1 MLYPS
6 RAPLV
11 LRLPCIDRT
20 LPFWVGQPHRPL
32 RILLRG
38 RRSSETLALARNNTT
53 THRICCRQVHRKRE
67 MYARR
72 TRIFGNRDS
81 LLLAILRS
89 PVCASRVDVTN
100 TATIGAHTTPRSQP
114 QSPAKEHHDSKR
126 PQTVTAENLDQRIR
140 IRQPSQCIANR
151 PRICATQAVAFT
163 TPQQLRSLS
172 NLQWHGPVDNRDELL
187 GVGQHSG
194 THVNRSTHLLAKYLI
209 RNLEVIGNGN
219 IDRPPRDGNGR
230 TPCASG
236 CRNRVCNES
245 TPQQYPRSESS
256 VHQPLLRTT
265 QPRLQ
270 VCKPSHSPSHNGCK
284 SVTQT
289 TTTTEANRRRKR
301 ESSTQG
307 STTLKCE
314 TPALSSQPWVRDTSN
329 APTSRPETAF
339 QPRNHQQGEHNPD
352 LPTDNWETS
361 TGSCAR
367 GTLACATI
375 QKSPFALSLRQLPP
389 SMHSKATAHALEV
402 HDTGSTLIDPKPPPS
417 STSIARLQITQR
429 CQYGWR

>member
-1 MLYPS
+1 MLYPL
-6 RAPLV
+6 APLSSS
-11 LRLPCIDRT
+11 RLPCIDRT

-38 RRSSETLALARNNTT
+38 SQVLGNSGSGSQQHDDAPHLLPPGSTGNAKCMQDVLEYSGIAILY
-53 THRICCRQVHRKRE
+53 CC
-67 MYARR
+67 
-72 TRIFGNRDS
+72 
-81 LLLAILRS
+81 AILRKRTQH
-89 PVCASRVDVTN
+89 RVLSLKALRRN
-100 TATIGAHTTPRSQP
+100 ITTG
-114 QSPAKEHHDSKR
+114 KR
-126 PQTVTAENLDQRIR
+126 RQTVTAENLDQRIR

-230 TPCASG
+230 TPCCQWLS
-236 CRNRVCNES
+236 
-245 TPQQYPRSESS
+245 QQGLQRID
-256 VHQPLLRTT
+256 TT
-265 QPRLQ
+265 TIPPIRKQRAPAPVAHNT

-284 SVTQT
+284 SVTPDDDDDRGQP
-289 TTTTEANRRRKR
+289 TTETRVLDAGVHDAEMRNAGTLEPALGSRHKQRTHLPTRDCIPNLEIISKANITRTYQPTTGRRRRKLC
-301 ESSTQG
+301 Q
-307 STTLKCE
+307 
-314 TPALSSQPWVRDTSN
+314 
-329 APTSRPETAF
+329 
-339 QPRNHQQGEHNPD
+339 
-352 LPTDNWETS
+352 
-361 TGSCAR
+361 

-402 HDTGSTLIDPKPPPS
+402 HDTG
-417 STSIARLQITQR
+417 
-429 CQYGWR
+429 

>member
-11 LRLPCIDRT
+11 LPSPVHRSHSPVLGWPTPSTTAHPTPWVAGPRKLWLWLATTRRRT
-20 LPFWVGQPHRPL
+20 ASV
-32 RILLRG
+32 
-38 RRSSETLALARNNTT
+38 AARFN
-53 THRICCRQVHRKRE
+53 RKRE

-81 LLLAILRS
+81 LLLCDLEPFFDFKVSGLRF
-89 PVCASRVDVTN
+89 PSRCDQHRDDRSAHN
-100 TATIGAHTTPRSQP
+100 TAFSA
-114 QSPAKEHHDSKR
+114 SKPCEGTSR
-126 PQTVTAENLDQRIR
+126 QQATQTVTAENLDQRIR

-230 TPCASG
+230 TPCCQWLS
-236 CRNRVCNES
+236 
-245 TPQQYPRSESS
+245 QQGLQRID
-256 VHQPLLRTT
+256 TT
-265 QPRLQ
+265 TIPPIRKQRAPAPVAHNT

-284 SVTQT
+284 SVTPDDDDDRGQP
-289 TTTTEANRRRKR
+289 TTETRVLDAGVHDAEMRNA
-301 ESSTQG
+301 G
-307 STTLKCE
+307 TLE
-314 TPALSSQPWVRDTSN
+314 PAL
-329 APTSRPETAF
+329 
-339 QPRNHQQGEHNPD
+339 GEHNPD